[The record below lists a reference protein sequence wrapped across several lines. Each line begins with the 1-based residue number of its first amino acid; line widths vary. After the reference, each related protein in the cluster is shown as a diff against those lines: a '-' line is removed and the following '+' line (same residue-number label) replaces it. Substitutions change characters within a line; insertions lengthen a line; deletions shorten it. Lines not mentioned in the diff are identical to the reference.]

1 MSMEGLFTGAMLTLI
16 VLVTFFEM
24 FRTPNSGGKSTVS
37 K

>member
-1 MSMEGLFTGAMLTLI
+1 MIEGLFPGAI
-16 VLVTFFEM
+16 IALVILAIFCEM